1 MLSTT
6 LISTSVYFLPTTNK
20 RDFILITKQA
30 NKRPQMLL
38 HATTIRHNCMALRF
52 KNPVVAILVNNRVI
66 ALKGFN
72 ILSQAYS
79 KDLTLPWS

>member
-1 MLSTT
+1 
-6 LISTSVYFLPTTNK
+6 
-20 RDFILITKQA
+20 
-30 NKRPQMLL
+30 MLL
-38 HATTIRHNCMALRF
+38 HATTVRHNCMALRF